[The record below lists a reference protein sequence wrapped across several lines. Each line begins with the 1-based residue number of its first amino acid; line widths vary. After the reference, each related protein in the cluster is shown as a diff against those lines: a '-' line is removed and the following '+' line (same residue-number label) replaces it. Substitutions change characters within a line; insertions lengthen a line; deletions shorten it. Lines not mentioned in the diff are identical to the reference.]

1 MPGNL
6 PPYAAMVPVES
17 ARRPLV
23 RVPVPPG
30 PDGPARLIP
39 ALAEALDGSGPA
51 IAPIPVVSPLTSQ
64 DYVASLIAAAHPDDP
79 DRPLEDDSVAVVAC
93 TSGSTGN
100 PQGVL
105 LTTPQLTAL
114 SHVVNDGD
122 PIWVVALPVTSI
134 GGINVLVRSL
144 ATTHDPISVRSI
156 GGAAPFTADA
166 FADAVSIAYSEHDD
180 VRVSIVPAQL
190 ARLLDDARGTEALRM
205 CTGVLVG
212 AAATRPDLLDRAGE
226 AGVRITTT
234 YGSTETAGGCVF
246 NGVPLRGVTVRGSA
260 EPGRLVIDGP
270 CVAIGYR
277 LQPELTRERFTPA
290 GFVTSDLG
298 TVIDG
303 RVDVLGRADDVV
315 IIKGVNVSASA
326 VEHAAAAVAGV
337 RGAAVVTGGGDEPWL
352 GVFVEMSGED
362 TSDVSNAIVDRLGA
376 AARPRWVRRVDSLP
390 HLPNGKVDRQLLNQW
405 SES

>member
-1 MPGNL
+1 
-6 PPYAAMVPVES
+6 MVPVES

-64 DYVASLIAAAHPDDP
+64 DYVASLMAATHPDDP
-79 DRPLEDDSVAVVAC
+79 GRPLEDDRVAVVAC
-93 TSGSTGN
+93 TSGSTGS

-105 LTTPQLTAL
+105 LTTAQLTAM
-114 SHVVNDGD
+114 SHAVNDGD
-122 PIWVVALPVTSI
+122 PVWVVALPVTSI
-134 GGINVLVRSL
+134 GGLNVLVRSI
-144 ATTHDPISVRSI
+144 ATTHDPICVPSI
-156 GGAAPFTADA
+156 GGASPFTAA
-166 FADAVSIAYSEHDD
+166 GFADAVSVAYAQHDD

-190 ARLLDDARGTEALRM
+190 ARLLDDERGTEALQM
-205 CTGVLVG
+205 CSGVLVG
-212 AAATRPDLLDRAGE
+212 AAATRPDLLMRAGE

-246 NGVPLRGVTVRGSA
+246 NGVPLPGVTVRGDA

-270 CVAIGYR
+270 SVALGYR
-277 LQPELTRERFTPA
+277 LQPELTRERFTQS
-290 GFVTSDLG
+290 GFLTSDIG
-298 TVIDG
+298 TVVDG
-303 RVDVLGRADDVV
+303 RVSVLGRADDVV

-326 VEHAAAAVAGV
+326 VEQAAASAPGV
-337 RGAAVVTGGGDEPWL
+337 RGAAVVTGGGDDPWI
-352 GVFVEMSGED
+352 GVFVEMSED
-362 TSDVSNAIVDRLGA
+362 DAAAVSDGIVQRLGA
-376 AARPRWVRRVDSLP
+376 AARPRWVRRVESLP
-390 HLPNGKVDRQLLNQW
+390 HLPNGKVDRQRLIEW

>member
-1 MPGNL
+1 
-6 PPYAAMVPVES
+6 MVPVES

-30 PDGPARLIP
+30 PEGPARLML

-51 IAPIPVVSPLTSQ
+51 IAPIPVVSAMTSQ
-64 DYVASLIAAAHPDDP
+64 DYVASLMAAAHPDDP
-79 DRPLEDDSVAVVAC
+79 DRPLEDDRVAVVAC

-105 LTTPQLTAL
+105 LTTPQLTAM
-114 SHVVNDGD
+114 SHAVNDGD

-134 GGINVLVRSL
+134 GGLNVLVRSL

-156 GGAAPFTADA
+156 GGASPFTADA
-166 FADAVSIAYSEHDD
+166 FADAVGIAHAQHDD

-190 ARLLDDARGTEALRM
+190 ARLLEDERGTEALRM
-205 CTGVLVG
+205 CSGVLVG
-212 AAATRPDLLDRAGE
+212 AAATRPDLLSRASD

-246 NGVPLRGVTVRGSA
+246 NGVPLPGVTVRSEA
-260 EPGRLVIDGP
+260 EPGRLVRSEAEPGRLLIDGP
-270 CVAIGYR
+270 CVALGYR
-277 LQPELTRERFTPA
+277 LQPELTRERFTPE
-290 GFVTSDLG
+290 GFLTSDLG
-298 TVIDG
+298 TVING
-303 RVDVLGRADDVV
+303 RVDVLGRIDDVV

-326 VEHAAAAVAGV
+326 VEHAAAAAPGV
-337 RGAAVVTGGGDEPWL
+337 NGAAVVTGGGDEPWL
-352 GVFVEMSGED
+352 GVFVEMSDDD
-362 TSDVSNAIVDRLGA
+362 TESISAAIVDRLGTT
-376 AARPRWVRRVDSLP
+376 ARPRWVRRVDALP
-390 HLPNGKVDRQLLNQW
+390 HLANGKVDRQLLIQW

>member
-1 MPGNL
+1 ML
-6 PPYAAMVPVES
+6 
-17 ARRPLV
+17 
-23 RVPVPPG
+23 
-30 PDGPARLIP
+30 

-51 IAPIPVVSPLTSQ
+51 IAPIPVVSAMTSQ

-79 DRPLEDDSVAVVAC
+79 DRPLEDDRVAVVAC

-105 LTTPQLTAL
+105 LTTPQLTAM
-114 SHVVNDGD
+114 SHAVNDGD

-134 GGINVLVRSL
+134 GGLNVLVRSL

-156 GGAAPFTADA
+156 GGASPFTADA
-166 FADAVSIAYSEHDD
+166 FADAVGIAHAQHDD

-190 ARLLDDARGTEALRM
+190 ARLLDDERGTEALRM

-226 AGVRITTT
+226 TGVRITTT

-246 NGVPLRGVTVRGSA
+246 NGVPLPGVTVRSEA
-260 EPGRLVIDGP
+260 EPGRLVLSEAEPGRLLIDGP
-270 CVAIGYR
+270 CVALGYR
-277 LQPELTRERFTPA
+277 LQPELTRERFTPE
-290 GFVTSDLG
+290 GFLTSDLG
-298 TVIDG
+298 TVING
-303 RVDVLGRADDVV
+303 RVDVLGRIDDVV

-326 VEHAAAAVAGV
+326 VEHAAAAAPGV
-337 RGAAVVTGGGDEPWL
+337 HGAAVVTGGSDEPWL
-352 GVFVEMSGED
+352 GVFVEMSGAD
-362 TSDVSNAIVDRLGA
+362 TESISAAIVDRLGT
-376 AARPRWVRRVDSLP
+376 AARPRWVRRVDALP
-390 HLPNGKVDRQLLNQW
+390 HLANGKVDRQLLIQW

>member
-1 MPGNL
+1 
-6 PPYAAMVPVES
+6 MVPVES

-30 PDGPARLIP
+30 PEGPARLML

-51 IAPIPVVSPLTSQ
+51 IAPIPVVSAMTSQ

-79 DRPLEDDSVAVVAC
+79 DRPLEDDRVAVVAC

-105 LTTPQLTAL
+105 LTTAQLTAM
-114 SHVVNDGD
+114 SHAVNDGD

-134 GGINVLVRSL
+134 GGLNVLVRSL

-156 GGAAPFTADA
+156 GGASPFTADA
-166 FADAVSIAYSEHDD
+166 FADAVAVAHAQHDD

-190 ARLLDDARGTEALRM
+190 ARLLDDERGTEALQM
-205 CTGVLVG
+205 CSGVLVG
-212 AAATRPDLLDRAGE
+212 AAATRPDLLSRASD

-246 NGVPLRGVTVRGSA
+246 NGVPLPGVTVHGSA

-270 CVAIGYR
+270 CVALGYR
-277 LQPELTRERFTPA
+277 LKPELTRERFTPE
-290 GFVTSDLG
+290 GFLTSDLG
-298 TVIDG
+298 TVING
-303 RVDVLGRADDVV
+303 RVDVLGRSDDVV

-326 VEHAAAAVAGV
+326 VEHAAAAAPGV
-337 RGAAVVTGGGDEPWL
+337 HGAAAVTGGSDEPWL
-352 GVFVEMSGED
+352 GVFVEMSGDD
-362 TSDVSNAIVDRLGA
+362 TESISAAIVDRLGS
-376 AARPRWVRRVDSLP
+376 AARPRWVRRVDALP
-390 HLPNGKVDRQLLNQW
+390 HLANGKVDRQLLIQW